1 MPFAEELSSVLPASI
16 PNRDR
21 LIEKEARHLELIVS
35 ANRYMNLTR
44 ITDPR
49 EAAVKHVYDAV
60 FPWKFFERARC
71 VLDAG
76 TGAGFPG
83 LPLSVAL
90 PHVQFI
96 LAESVHKKAAF
107 LESAVEHLGLEN
119 VRVAALR
126 AEEIALKQPV
136 LFITARAV
144 APVSRLIELFAKPL
158 RRGARI
164 LLYKGPDVEK
174 ELAETPSCRVRA
186 EVLCRYDLPH
196 AFGARTL
203 IRIQAKN
210 R

>member
-1 MPFAEELSSVLPASI
+1 
-16 PNRDR
+16 
-21 LIEKEARHLELIVS
+21 
-35 ANRYMNLTR
+35 MNLTR

-49 EAAVKHVYDAV
+49 EAAVKHVYDSV
-60 FPWKFFERARC
+60 VPWKFFERARC

-83 LPLSVAL
+83 LPLAVAL

-107 LESAVEHLGLEN
+107 LESAVEQLGLEN
-119 VRVAALR
+119 VRVTALR

-136 LFITARAV
+136 VFITARAV

-158 RRGARI
+158 KRGARI

-174 ELAETPSCRVRA
+174 ELAEAPNCRVRA
-186 EVLCRYDLPH
+186 DVLCRYDLPH
-196 AFGARTL
+196 SFGARTL
-203 IRIQAKN
+203 IQIQAQS